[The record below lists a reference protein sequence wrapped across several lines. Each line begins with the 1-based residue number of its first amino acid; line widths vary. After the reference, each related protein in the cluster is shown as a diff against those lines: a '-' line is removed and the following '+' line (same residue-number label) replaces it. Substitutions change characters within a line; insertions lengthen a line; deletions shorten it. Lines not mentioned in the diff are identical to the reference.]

1 MESQIPLRS
10 SKNKPSWAGKLDRTE
25 KIFAEHGSFIRTAIR
40 FHIKDEAACDDL
52 FQDFFLSL
60 VINPVPKDV
69 KNMRGFLY
77 RAVTYRSKDAF
88 RRVTRYR
95 TILRGYAEKWQ
106 RRIEDSPE
114 VMAIEREE
122 VEKVLELIHKHLPKK
137 EAMAMSL
144 KYGKDGDTED
154 VAESMGVKSATVSRY
169 VCAGAKKIR
178 NILKREGRL

>member
-1 MESQIPLRS
+1 MESQILSKPLM
-10 SKNKPSWAGKLDRTE
+10 NKLSWASELDRTE

-40 FHIKDEAACDDL
+40 FHIKDEAVCDDL

-60 VINPVPKDV
+60 IINPVPKGV

-88 RRVTRYR
+88 RRVTCYR
-95 TILRGYAEKWQ
+95 AKLRGYAEKWQ
-106 RRIEDSPE
+106 HRIEDSPE
-114 VMAIEREE
+114 VMAIEKEE
-122 VEKVLELIHKHLPKK
+122 IEKIFELIHKHLPKK

-144 KYGKDGDTED
+144 KYSKDGDTED

>member
-1 MESQIPLRS
+1 MESQIPLTS
-10 SKNKPSWAGKLDRTE
+10 LKNKPSWAYELDRTG
-25 KIFAEHGSFIRTAIR
+25 KIFAKHGSFIRAAIR

-60 VINPVPKDV
+60 VINPIPKNI

-77 RAVTYRSKDAF
+77 RAVSCRSKDAF

-95 TILRGYAEKWQ
+95 TKLRGYSEKWQ
-106 RRIEDSPE
+106 HSIENGPE
-114 VMAIEREE
+114 ITTIEREE
-122 VEKVLELIHKHLPKK
+122 VEKIFKLIHKYLPKK

-144 KYGKDGDTED
+144 KYGKGSDTKD

-169 VCAGAKKIR
+169 VCAGSKKIR